1 MQNDLKDMCLQN
13 SSLSESD
20 VEIIEK
26 YIQNYKRKI
35 YKLIF

>member
-26 YIQNYKRKI
+26 YIRF
-35 YKLIF
+35 L